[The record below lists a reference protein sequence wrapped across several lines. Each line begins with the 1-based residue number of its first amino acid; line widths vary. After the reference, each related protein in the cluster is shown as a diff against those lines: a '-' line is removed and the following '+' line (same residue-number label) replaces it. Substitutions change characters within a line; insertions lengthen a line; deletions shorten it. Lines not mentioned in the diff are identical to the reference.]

1 MEIKITDKLSQQ
13 VLSIDGKTS
22 LASTEVIIGEEQPD
36 EGKLWIDTREISN
49 LGTEVVDSVNGKQ
62 TNKAPSVRAV
72 VQDLVSILYPV
83 GSIYMS
89 TNSTNPKDLF
99 GIGEWEQIKDTF
111 LMSAGTTY
119 VAGTT
124 GGTASHTHS
133 FAHTHGVPGV
143 AHTHTTGN
151 HTLTINEIPS
161 HTHTEYIDVNGGKQ
175 PYTLANGGGSTTANG
190 YYFGGTRPAYNGTQ
204 VVTGNTGGSGAHNH
218 GNTGSTTPKAT
229 TTNSQSTSTS
239 GSGGSTT
246 LDITPACEA
255 AYCWKRTA

>member
-36 EGKLWIDTREISN
+36 EGKLWIDTGEISN
-49 LGTEVVDSVNGKQ
+49 LGTEVVDSINGKQ

-89 TNSTNPKDLF
+89 TNATNPKDLF

-119 VAGTT
+119 GAGTT

-133 FAHTHGVPGV
+133 IEHTHGVPGV

-151 HTLTINEIPS
+151 HTLTIAEIPNHNHDYQAYIIS
-161 HTHTEYIDVNGGKQ
+161 PNGNWPGGYDKVVVYGQPAGTAYHTF
-175 PYTLANGGGSTTANG
+175 STVA
-190 YYFGGTRPAYNGTQ
+190 
-204 VVTGNTGGSGAHNH
+204 TGGSGAHNH
-218 GNTGSTTPKAT
+218 GNTGSTTPAAT

-239 GSGGSTT
+239 GSTSNLPPYLAVYT
-246 LDITPACEA
+246 
-255 AYCWKRTA
+255 WKRVS

>member
-22 LASTEVIIGEEQPD
+22 LASTEVIIGEEQPN
-36 EGKLWIDTREISN
+36 EGKLWIDTGEISS
-49 LGTEVVDSVNGKQ
+49 LGTEVVDSVNGTQ

-119 VAGTT
+119 GAGTT

-133 FAHTHGVPGV
+133 IGHTHGVPGV
-143 AHTHTTGN
+143 AHTHSTGN
-151 HTLTINEIPS
+151 HTLTVDEMP
-161 HTHTEYIDVNGGKQ
+161 THCHHDRVAWGDNGKANIHVVNGSGVAFSIDK
-175 PYTLANGGGSTTANG
+175 ND
-190 YYFGGTRPAYNGTQ
+190 F
-204 VVTGNTGGSGAHNH
+204 TGNTGGSQPHNH
-218 GNTGSTTPKAT
+218 GNTGSTTPSLT

-239 GSGGSTT
+239 GSTSNLPPYLAVFT
-246 LDITPACEA
+246 
-255 AYCWKRTA
+255 WKRVL

>member
-49 LGTEVVDSVNGKQ
+49 LGTEVVDNINGTQ

-119 VAGTT
+119 GAGTT
-124 GGTASHTHS
+124 GGAASHTHS
-133 FAHTHGVPGV
+133 IGHTHGVPGV

-151 HTLTINEIPS
+151 HTLTVAEMPAHSHDVRQRSNSPTPFSSYYNNNHTAGQAEHCLTPS
-161 HTHTEYIDVNGGKQ
+161 ARMTCTGSTDNLF
-175 PYTLANGGGSTTANG
+175 TLSVGGS
-190 YYFGGTRPAYNGTQ
+190 
-204 VVTGNTGGSGAHNH
+204 SAHNH
-218 GNTGSTTPKAT
+218 GNTGSTTPAAT

-239 GSGGSTT
+239 GSTSNLPPYLAVYT
-246 LDITPACEA
+246 
-255 AYCWKRTA
+255 WKRVS